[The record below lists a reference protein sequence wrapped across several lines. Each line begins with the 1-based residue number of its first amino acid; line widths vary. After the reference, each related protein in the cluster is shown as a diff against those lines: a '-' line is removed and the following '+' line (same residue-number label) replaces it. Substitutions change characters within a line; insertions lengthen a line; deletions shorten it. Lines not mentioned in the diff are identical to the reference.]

1 MDPFVTTAKK
11 TSSPRDPAARI
22 ARSSLDMLT
31 AAPAHAPPQLAAS
44 GGPSGPRAKVGPTVD
59 GGSSDGD
66 QLYDRWIL
74 AIAERGDRDAFAR
87 LFTWFAPRVKAQLVL
102 AGAGESAEELVQE
115 VMLKVWRRAAQF
127 DPARGSAATWIHA
140 IARNTL
146 ISHRR
151 GPQHAEQ
158 PKADLDGD
166 LDLDDAAAAEADAL
180 ADRGPEE
187 AALQMEWRRV
197 LGSALAALPPEQYDV
212 LRGAYFSGRTLRDV
226 AEERKVS
233 LGTVKTRARLALARL
248 RGILESRW
256 ER

>member
-1 MDPFVTTAKK
+1 MDPFGTTTIK
-11 TSSPRDPAARI
+11 TSSPRDPTARI
-22 ARSSLDMLT
+22 ARRSQEMLP
-31 AAPAHAPPQLAAS
+31 AALTHAQRQLAAS
-44 GGPSGPRAKVGPTVD
+44 GGPSGPRAKVGSTVD
-59 GGSSDGD
+59 GSSSDGD
-66 QLYDRWIL
+66 RWDDRWIL

-140 IARNTL
+140 IARNAL
-146 ISHRR
+146 VSHRR
-151 GPQHAEQ
+151 GPQRADSR
-158 PKADLDGD
+158 PNADIDADLDR
-166 LDLDDAAAAEADAL
+166 DAADIDAV

-187 AALQMEWRRV
+187 AALQTEWRRV
-197 LGSALAALPPEQYDV
+197 LGSALEALPPEQYDV

>member
-1 MDPFVTTAKK
+1 MDPFAATTKK
-11 TSSPRDPAARI
+11 TSSPRDPTARI
-22 ARSSLDMLT
+22 ARSSLDMLPV
-31 AAPAHAPPQLAAS
+31 ALAHAPRQPAAS
-44 GGPSGPRAKVGPTVD
+44 GGPSEPRAKVGPTVD
-59 GGSSDGD
+59 SRSSDGD
-66 QLYDRWIL
+66 HLDDSWIL

-127 DPARGSAATWIHA
+127 DPTRGSAATWIHA

-146 ISHRR
+146 VSHRR
-151 GPQHAEQ
+151 GPLRAEQ
-158 PKADLDGD
+158 PNADLDTD
-166 LDLDDAAAAEADAL
+166 LDREAAGVDAA

-197 LGSALAALPPEQYDV
+197 LGSALEALPPEQYDV

>member
-1 MDPFVTTAKK
+1 ML
-11 TSSPRDPAARI
+11 PAAPS
-22 ARSSLDMLT
+22 RSLRQ
-31 AAPAHAPPQLAAS
+31 HAAS
-44 GGPSGPRAKVGPTVD
+44 GGGSGPRAKVALTVE
-59 GGSSDGD
+59 GTSSDGD
-66 QLYDRWIL
+66 PGSERWIL
-74 AIAERGDRDAFAR
+74 AIAEHGDRDAFAR
-87 LFTWFAPRVKAQLVL
+87 LFNWFAPRVKAQLAL

-140 IARNTL
+140 IARNAL
-146 ISHRR
+146 VSHRR
-151 GPQHAEQ
+151 APQRAEQ
-158 PKADLDGD
+158 PSADVDLDADLG
-166 LDLDDAAAAEADAL
+166 LDEAGVVG
-180 ADRGPEE
+180 DRGPEE

-197 LGSALAALPPEQYDV
+197 LGSALKALPPEQYDV

-248 RGILESRW
+248 RGILEGRW

>member
-1 MDPFVTTAKK
+1 M
-11 TSSPRDPAARI
+11 
-22 ARSSLDMLT
+22 
-31 AAPAHAPPQLAAS
+31 APPPTPRAGSRRQADA
-44 GGPSGPRAKVGPTVD
+44 SGPRAKVALTLD
-59 GGSSDGD
+59 ATSSDS
-66 QLYDRWIL
+66 DRWGIV

-140 IARNTL
+140 IARNAL
-146 ISHRR
+146 VSHRR
-151 GPQHAEQ
+151 GPQHAES
-158 PKADLDGD
+158 KASTRTVDATWTATPHGD
-166 LDLDDAAAAEADAL
+166 IDAVG
-180 ADRGPEE
+180 DRGPEE

-197 LGSALAALPPEQYDV
+197 LGVGAGTLPPEQYDV

-248 RGILESRW
+248 RGILEGRW

>member
-1 MDPFVTTAKK
+1 MD
-11 TSSPRDPAARI
+11 
-22 ARSSLDMLT
+22 
-31 AAPAHAPPQLAAS
+31 
-44 GGPSGPRAKVGPTVD
+44 
-59 GGSSDGD
+59 GSSFDGD
-66 QLYDRWIL
+66 PGSDRWIL
-74 AIAERGDRDAFAR
+74 AIAEHGDRDAFAR
-87 LFTWFAPRVKAQLVL
+87 LFNWFAPRVKAQLAL

-140 IARNTL
+140 IARNAL
-146 ISHRR
+146 VSHRR
-151 GPQHAEQ
+151 GPQRAEQ
-158 PKADLDGD
+158 PSADVDLDADLG
-166 LDLDDAAAAEADAL
+166 LDAAGAG

-197 LGSALAALPPEQYDV
+197 LGSALEALPPEQYDV

>member
-1 MDPFVTTAKK
+1 M
-11 TSSPRDPAARI
+11 
-22 ARSSLDMLT
+22 
-31 AAPAHAPPQLAAS
+31 
-44 GGPSGPRAKVGPTVD
+44 
-59 GGSSDGD
+59 
-66 QLYDRWIL
+66 
-74 AIAERGDRDAFAR
+74 
-87 LFTWFAPRVKAQLVL
+87 KAQLVL

-140 IARNTL
+140 IARNAL
-146 ISHRR
+146 CSHRR
-151 GPQHAEQ
+151 GPQRAEQ
-158 PKADLDGD
+158 PNADLDGIGSEAAGT
-166 LDLDDAAAAEADAL
+166 DAA

-226 AEERKVS
+226 ADERKVS

>member
-1 MDPFVTTAKK
+1 
-11 TSSPRDPAARI
+11 
-22 ARSSLDMLT
+22 
-31 AAPAHAPPQLAAS
+31 
-44 GGPSGPRAKVGPTVD
+44 VD
-59 GGSSDGD
+59 SRSSDGD
-66 QLYDRWIL
+66 HLDDSWIL

-140 IARNTL
+140 IARNAL
-146 ISHRR
+146 VSHRR
-151 GPQHAEQ
+151 GPQRAEQ
-158 PKADLDGD
+158 PNADLDR
-166 LDLDDAAAAEADAL
+166 DAADIDAV

-187 AALQMEWRRV
+187 AALQTEWRRV
-197 LGSALAALPPEQYDV
+197 LGSALEALPPEQYDV

>member
-1 MDPFVTTAKK
+1 MLPAAP
-11 TSSPRDPAARI
+11 SHSPR
-22 ARSSLDMLT
+22 
-31 AAPAHAPPQLAAS
+31 QLAAS
-44 GGPSGPRAKVGPTVD
+44 GSGSGPRAKVALTVD
-59 GGSSDGD
+59 GTTGDGERRDD
-66 QLYDRWIL
+66 QWIL
-74 AIAERGDRDAFAR
+74 AIAEHGDRDAFAR
-87 LFTWFAPRVKAQLVL
+87 LFTSFAPRVKAQLLL

-115 VMLKVWRRAAQF
+115 VMLKVWRRATQF

-140 IARNTL
+140 IARNAL
-146 ISHRR
+146 MSHRR

-158 PKADLDGD
+158 PSADVDRDADLE
-166 LDLDDAAAAEADAL
+166 LDDAG

-197 LGSALAALPPEQYDV
+197 LGSALEALPPEQYDV